1 MKRFTVLSLLLAVFI
16 LLSACNL
23 FQVSPPA
30 ADGLAG
36 TQAALEQT
44 QIAMAIEQTMA
55 AMSVPEAG
63 ETPQPPGGTVTVTV
77 TVTVSVDTNCRL
89 GPGTAYAIVGALAVG
104 QSAEVVGRSASSD
117 NWIIRLPSNLAVTCW
132 LWGQYAT
139 VSGDTSTLPVIT
151 PPPTP
156 TMTPTVPLVLI
167 LPSVTI
173 ENYGATTIF
182 YAYISLSS
190 SPEWGEDKLGGPNTI
205 PSGGSFTW
213 SVAPGTYDVKVED
226 SSHNV
231 LKTWFSLNI
240 NAPIILSVP

>member
-1 MKRFTVLSLLLAVFI
+1 MKRITGLSILLAVF
-16 LLSACNL
+16 LLMSACNL
-23 FQVSPPA
+23 LRVSPSA
-30 ADGLAG
+30 SDGLAG

-44 QIAMAIEQTMA
+44 QIALAIEQTMA

-63 ETPQPPGGTVTVTV
+63 ETPQPPGGTV

-139 VSGDTSTLPVIT
+139 VTGDTSTLPVIT

-167 LPSVTI
+167 LPALTI
-173 ENYGATTIF
+173 ENNGATTIF
-182 YAYISLSS
+182 YVYFSLSS
-190 SPEWGEDKLGGPNTI
+190 SSSWGDDQLGSSTI
-205 PSGGSFTW
+205 PSGGSYTW
-213 SVAPGTYDVKVED
+213 SVGPGIYDVKVED

-231 LKTWFSLNI
+231 LKTWFSMNI